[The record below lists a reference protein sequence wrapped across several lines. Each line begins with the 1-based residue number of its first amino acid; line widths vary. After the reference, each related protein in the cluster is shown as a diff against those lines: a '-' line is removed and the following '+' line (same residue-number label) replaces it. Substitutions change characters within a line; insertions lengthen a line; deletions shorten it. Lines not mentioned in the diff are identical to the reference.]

1 MLNLLFE
8 VDNLSNHSISIINR
22 NLIKYF
28 KQSEGINIVNKKHS
42 DIHIELR
49 HTYPPNFRLSTA
61 KILVFIIPW
70 EFSKVPTEW
79 ILNLKFLGSTPT
91 HLIVPSQFT
100 KNIFINC
107 GLNESMIHVIPN
119 GIDFSVFFPKPHLQP
134 STFKQFIFIGNNS
147 PRKGL
152 DCLLEAW
159 KQADLQ
165 SSQLIIKTTSFIYG
179 HDPIYSS
186 ISNTYKNVKVIDK
199 ELSENELSDLLAS
212 SHIIVS
218 PYRGESYGMCI
229 AEAMACGVFPL
240 VTKNGATD
248 DYIMNEHCKIP
259 SIKVKSNI
267 FSYKTLAIASHESIA
282 WSTVNGT
289 ATILLR
295 FCLPEFHVL
304 DVSTCSN
311 FNEDIPSSS
320 LLFEFTD
327 VSFFKSFVV
336 IISNISLFS
345 ILHDGE
351 VLSSLLL
358 SSSLLIN
365 ANSPKCKMILN
376 TLNISF
382 RSSSSIFKCL
392 NAFKTS

>member
-1 MLNLLFE
+1 MLNLLFD

-22 NLIKYF
+22 NLMKYF

-79 ILNLKFLGSTPT
+79 ILNLKFLGSTPK
-91 HLIVPSQFT
+91 HLIVPSHFT

-199 ELSENELSDLLAS
+199 ELSENELSDLIAS

-229 AEAMACGVFPL
+229 AEAMACDVFPL

-248 DYIMNEHCKIP
+248 DYIVNEHCKIP

-267 FSYKTLAIASHESIA
+267 FSLGAGKPGDSFSPMNSHNFHFEPITS
-282 WSTVNGT
+282 SLVSQLKFLDSSSN
-289 ATILLR
+289 
-295 FCLPEFHVL
+295 LPLF
-304 DVSTCSN
+304 CSN
-311 FNEDIPSSS
+311 N
-320 LLFEFTD
+320 LLSWKD
-327 VSFFKSFVV
+327 VSFKYILLFY
-336 IISNISLFS
+336 IICHHVNIS
-345 ILHDGE
+345 
-351 VLSSLLL
+351 
-358 SSSLLIN
+358 
-365 ANSPKCKMILN
+365 
-376 TLNISF
+376 
-382 RSSSSIFKCL
+382 
-392 NAFKTS
+392 